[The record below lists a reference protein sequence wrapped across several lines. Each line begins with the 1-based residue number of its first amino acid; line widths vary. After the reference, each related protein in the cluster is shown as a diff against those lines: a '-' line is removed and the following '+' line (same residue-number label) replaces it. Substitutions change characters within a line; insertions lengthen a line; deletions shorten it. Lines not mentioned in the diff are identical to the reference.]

1 MSKVLLS
8 HTIKSKENMEDKKD
22 IKGYI
27 KDNVLTYK
35 YDDNKIV
42 LDLSNNDCIS
52 FKKEDKDSI
61 LNITFDIN
69 TFKKS
74 EYIFTDINKKLIIKC
89 ITKNIIKKE
98 KYLYIE
104 YDLYISGE
112 YSDSF
117 TYELEWRDL

>member
-8 HTIKSKENMEDKKD
+8 HNIKSKEIEECKKD

-42 LDLSNNDCIS
+42 LDFNKKCIY
-52 FKKEDKDSI
+52 FKKEDTNTI
-61 LNITFDIN
+61 LNIIFDLN
-69 TFKKS
+69 ANKQS
-74 EYIFTDINKKLIIKC
+74 DYVFTDINKKFIINC
-89 ITKNIIKKE
+89 ITKKIIKKE
-98 KYLYIE
+98 KYIHIE

>member
-22 IKGYI
+22 IKGFI

-74 EYIFTDINKKLIIKC
+74 EYIFTDINKKLIINC
-89 ITKNIIKKE
+89 ITKKIIKKE
-98 KYLYIE
+98 KYMHIE

>member
-98 KYLYIE
+98 KNLYIE